1 MGQKQIEENNN
12 NIKFIPTIL
21 CPNCFSSIP
30 YFYIF
35 IENLTTKIKIN
46 CKCKNQNILLLQEY
60 SNQLNN
66 ISLNRINCI
75 NHINQNAIFFCIN
88 CEKWLCDKCYSE
100 HNENICIKNQTNDNS
115 LISKCKLH
123 IKNDNS
129 FYCKQCKIFLCKE
142 CSICHNVK
150 YIKEHEI
157 IKWTDYLTNK
167 KVGQSITNFNLYKTE
182 TDVYNKIQIEL
193 ALEQLKNTK
202 GENSEDYINLNQ
214 LYQTHIGINEQLL
227 ILVDLLIDTIK
238 QYQVKIKNKKF
249 IINIINNIKIN
260 FSEIKV
266 DKSFNETA
274 INDIKSFLKTNF
286 MIIKL
291 TATFNNIKKIQSS
304 NSVNFLYL
312 LPNNKFAAIYN
323 DSSIKI
329 YNGNSNEIEFNLIG
343 HTNIITN
350 VILLNDKETLV
361 SISNDLNIIL
371 WNIINGKQIKSIFI
385 SSTPRFV
392 FQNYNENN
400 QLIILSFGNVIDI
413 WDINSSNKIS
423 SLILKEYD
431 WFESCYQLKNNQNYL
446 LGKKGGFLIYN
457 NNFEFLKEIKIYQQ
471 IPFYFLELSN
481 NNILVSMRENHI
493 FIYDRDYNF
502 KRRFIAHLKDI
513 TGVIEYDNNI
523 LISCSSDATFK
534 LWNLNNSELN
544 QVFEVN
550 IYPINSIIKLENGN
564 IVFSSKNPEFPI
576 EIWNIINYNK

>member
-1 MGQKQIEENNN
+1 MGQKQIEGNNT
-12 NIKFIPTIL
+12 IKFIPTIL
-21 CPNCFSSIP
+21 CPNCYSSIP

-46 CKCKNQNILLLQEY
+46 CKCKNQNIMLLQEY
-60 SNQLNN
+60 SNHLKS
-66 ISLNRINCI
+66 ISLNKINCI
-75 NHINQNAIFFCIN
+75 NHINQKAIFFCIN
-88 CEKWLCDKCYSE
+88 CEKWLCDKCYNE
-100 HNENICIKNQTNDNS
+100 HNENICNKNQTNDNS
-115 LISKCKLH
+115 LISHCKTH
-123 IKNDNS
+123 INNNNI
-129 FYCKQCKIFLCKE
+129 FYCKQCKNYLCKE

-157 IKWTDYLTNK
+157 IKWTDYLNNK
-167 KVGQSITNFNLYKTE
+167 KVVEKKTNLSIYKSETYNL
-182 TDVYNKIQIEL
+182 NKIKIEMF
-193 ALEQLKNTK
+193 LEQLKSNK
-202 GENSEDYINLNQ
+202 GENNEDYINLKY
-214 LYQTHIGINEQLL
+214 LYQTNIEINEQLL
-227 ILVDLLIDTIK
+227 ILVNLLFDTIQ
-238 QYQVKIKNKKF
+238 QYQIQIKNKKF
-249 IINIINNIKIN
+249 IINIINNIKFN
-260 FSEIKV
+260 FSEIKI
-266 DKSFNETA
+266 DNIFNDTS
-274 INDIKSFLKTNF
+274 INTMKLFLKTNF
-286 MIIKL
+286 IIRKL
-291 TATFNNIKKIQSS
+291 KYTCNNIKKVKDS

-457 NNFEFLKEIKIYQQ
+457 NNFEFIKEIKIYQQ
-471 IPFYFLELSN
+471 IPIYFLELSN

-493 FIYDRDYNF
+493 FIYDRDYTF
-502 KRRFIAHLKDI
+502 KRRFIAHLNDI
-513 TGVIEYDNNI
+513 TGIIEYENNI
-523 LISCSSDATFK
+523 LISCSSDTTFK

-544 QVFEVN
+544 QSFEVN

-576 EIWNIINYNK
+576 EIWNIENYEK